1 MTSYERVINALN
13 HRRPDRPPLN
23 YFGTPETT
31 QMLQEHLQ
39 LETYEELLC
48 ALGADMRYVSPRYI
62 GPDKFKEKEFAL
74 TTPK

>member
-1 MTSYERVINALN
+1 
-13 HRRPDRPPLN
+13 
-23 YFGTPETT
+23 
-31 QMLQEHLQ
+31 MLQEHLQ